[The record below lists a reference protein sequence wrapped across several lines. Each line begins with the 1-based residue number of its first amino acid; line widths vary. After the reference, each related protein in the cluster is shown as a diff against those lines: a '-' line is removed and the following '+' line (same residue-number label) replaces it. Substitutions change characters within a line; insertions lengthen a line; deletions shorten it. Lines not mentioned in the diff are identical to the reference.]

1 MTPVTAFEKEIE
13 SLSSRLDEISTSI
26 LVSGHD
32 NLSSEALRSLAQDA
46 QKIGFLDAA
55 KMAEALASSCPANAA
70 ESQPADVLK
79 GLTDLRALLEKGPQD
94 PAPRQSPKETAS
106 CTPVD
111 NSSES
116 SFAEDPELVSDF
128 LMESREHLSSIES
141 QMLTLEKA
149 PDSKEVIH
157 AVFRTFHTIKG
168 LAGFLAF
175 NSIVELAHDVETLL
189 DLARKD
195 SIKITPPIVDVV
207 LESADYLKNELDRI
221 EQQLTGASGTHPAE
235 NGALR
240 VRIANLSKPGHE
252 GDAVVPEKHGVQP
265 PAAKPQ
271 EPAEVL
277 SASENSFPQ
286 LADGTGSTAP
296 VASESGKSSDNGS
309 VRVETT
315 KLDHLLEMVGE
326 MVIAQSLLRNHPAFS
341 SATDQRLLANLGQLT
356 RSTDEIQRA
365 TMSMRMVPIGQVFQR
380 SARLVR
386 DLSRKYQKQ
395 VVFEVFGEDTEVDK
409 TIAEE
414 LSDPLLHMVR
424 NSIDHGV
431 ESPEERIAAGKTAE
445 ARICFKAYHRAG
457 QIVIEISDD
466 GRGLN
471 REKILAKAIQN
482 GLASPDAQLSDNEIY
497 QLIFEPGFSTSEKVS
512 DVSGRGVGMD
522 VVRRNM
528 QKLRGR
534 IDIESIAGHGTTFF
548 LRLPL
553 TLAIIDGLVIMVG
566 ETRYVIPVFAVR
578 EMLRPADEMLS
589 TVQGKGEMALVRG
602 RLLPVVRLH
611 ARFGVA
617 AKTTD
622 LTKGLLVI
630 VESMNRQF
638 CLFVDDLIGKQEIVI
653 KSLGSTFKDVSGLAG
668 CAVLGDGQ
676 IGLILDIDGVFR
688 GETR

>member
-26 LVSGHD
+26 LVSGYD
-32 NLSSEALRSLAQDA
+32 NLSSEALRLLAQDA
-46 QKIGFLDAA
+46 QKIGFLEVARI
-55 KMAEALASSCPANAA
+55 AEALSTTDVTNTAGSDS
-70 ESQPADVLK
+70 EQVLK
-79 GLTDLRALLEKGPQD
+79 GLSNLRATLEKGSQN
-94 PAPRQSPKETAS
+94 PAPQQSHEDTLSETPA
-106 CTPVD
+106 D
-111 NSSES
+111 NSTDS

-141 QMLTLEKA
+141 QMLVLEKA

-195 SIKITPPIVDVV
+195 SIKITAPIVDVV

-221 EQQLTGASGTHPAE
+221 EQQLTGTSGTHPAD
-235 NGALR
+235 NRALR
-240 VRIANLSKPGHE
+240 VRIANLSKPGSQ
-252 GDAVVPEKHGVQP
+252 GDAAAPERPGLQP
-265 PAAKPQ
+265 LTAKP
-271 EPAEVL
+271 
-277 SASENSFPQ
+277 SEFPEALFTVDNVAPQ
-286 LADGTGSTAP
+286 STDGTGASPAIAP
-296 VASESGKSSDNGS
+296 DSAKSSDNGS

-395 VVFEVFGEDTEVDK
+395 VVFEVLGEDTEVDK

-431 ESPEERIAAGKTAE
+431 EGPEERIAAGKTAE
-445 ARICFKAYHRAG
+445 AHICFKAYHRAG

-482 GLASPDAQLSDNEIY
+482 GLVTPEDQLNESEIY
-497 QLIFEPGFSTSEKVS
+497 QLIFEPGFSTSEKIS

-534 IDIESIAGHGTTFF
+534 IDIESTPGRGTTFF

-578 EMLRPADEMLS
+578 EMLRPSDEMLS
-589 TVQGKGEMALVRG
+589 TIQAKGEMALVRG

-611 ARFGVA
+611 ARFGVE

-630 VESMNRQF
+630 VESMNKQF

-676 IGLILDIDGVFR
+676 IGLILDIEGIFR